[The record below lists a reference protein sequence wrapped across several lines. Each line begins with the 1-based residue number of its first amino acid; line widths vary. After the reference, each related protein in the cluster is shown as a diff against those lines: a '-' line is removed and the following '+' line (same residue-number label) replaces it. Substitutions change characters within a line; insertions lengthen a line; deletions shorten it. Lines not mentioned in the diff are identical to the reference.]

1 MAYADR
7 DTSGSR
13 IVAIVFVSFLLA
25 AVGYAFVTGL
35 AYNYVKKQVEKLK
48 TFDVEEPP
56 PPPPDIPPPPPPPDQ
71 KMPPP
76 PVVSPPPI
84 VRAPSPP
91 PQIAFVPTPPPVYIP
106 TPVAAPPAPPP
117 PRPTINQAAGPK
129 GNPKSWFADAD
140 YPESAQRAQAEGT
153 SVITWD
159 ISAQGRVENCRVLTS
174 SGNGDLDSE
183 ACRLAV
189 RRGRYTPA
197 LDSTGAPVRTSL
209 PTPQRV
215 RWVLPKD

>member
-7 DTSGSR
+7 NTSGSR

-84 VRAPSPP
+84 VHAPSPP
-91 PQIAFVPTPPPVYIP
+91 PQIAFVPTPPQVYIP
-106 TPVAAPPAPPP
+106 TPQAAPPAPPP
-117 PRPTINQAAGPK
+117 PAAPTINKAAGAK
-129 GNPKSWFADAD
+129 GNPNEWVTNDD
-140 YPESAQRAQAEGT
+140 YPPDALRAEAAGT
-153 SVITWD
+153 TAISWD
-159 ISAQGRVENCRVLTS
+159 INTAGRVENCRVTSS
-174 SGNGDLDSE
+174 SGNSSLDSA
-183 ACRLAV
+183 ACRAIT
-189 RRGRYTPA
+189 RRGKYSPA
-197 LDSTGAPVRTSL
+197 LDQSGNPIRSS
-209 PTPQRV
+209 QSRRV
-215 RWVLPKD
+215 VWKIPE